1 MWWVVDDSGCCG
13 SGFVLGFLLSWVVAT
28 TMVVVVADGGCFG
41 FFVVGYGCHSGAS
54 GGSSLW
60 VFGGPVCVFFFSS
73 SGGGRL
79 QGLVAM
85 DVVSDRS
92 YGNNVVVVE

>member
-1 MWWVVDDSGCCG
+1 MA
-13 SGFVLGFLLSWVVAT
+13 AT
-28 TMVVVVADGGCFG
+28 MVVVVVADGGCFG
-41 FFVVGYGCHSGAS
+41 FFAVGCGCYGGAS

-60 VFGGPVCVFFFSS
+60 VFGGPVCFFFFSS
-73 SGGGRL
+73 NGGGRL

-85 DVVSDRS
+85 DVGYDQS

>member
-1 MWWVVDDSGCCG
+1 MWWVVDDSGYCG
-13 SGFVLGFLLSWVVAT
+13 GGFVLSFFLPWVVSV

-41 FFVVGYGCHSGAS
+41 FFAVGCGCHGGAS
-54 GGSSLW
+54 DGSSLW
-60 VFGGPVCVFFFSS
+60 VFDGLVCNFFSS

-85 DVVSDRS
+85 DVGSDRS